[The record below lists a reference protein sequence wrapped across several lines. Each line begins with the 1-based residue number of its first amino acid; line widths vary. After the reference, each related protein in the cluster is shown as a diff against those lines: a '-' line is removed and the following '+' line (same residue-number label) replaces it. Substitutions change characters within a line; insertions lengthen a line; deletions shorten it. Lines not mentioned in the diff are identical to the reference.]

1 VHKVKASMIPRIED
15 ALTLTQGVTT
25 NE

>member
-15 ALTLTQGVTT
+15 ALTT
-25 NE
+25 NQRSNQP